1 MAANLIE
8 VFSGIQ
14 GEGMYVGQ
22 RQIFVRFAGCNMRCA
37 YCDTP
42 DARSVP
48 AGFQVEA
55 QAGSR
60 EFAERSNPVEEDALL
75 RLLRT
80 LHTSDP
86 SHSAISLTGG
96 EPLLQ
101 AESIALLA
109 PRLRALHL
117 ALHLE
122 TNGVLSNALRHVI
135 DWVDVVAMDVKLS
148 SVTGRANRFDDHRAF
163 LAVAGQREV
172 FVKVIVG
179 VETTTDEIGQ
189 VCRMVAGQ
197 SKDIPVVIQPVTR
210 TPDGADPPDEQALI
224 RIQSAAA
231 LHVRTVRVIPQTHKL
246 MQAL

>member
-1 MAANLIE
+1 MAANLVE

-42 DARSVP
+42 DARNVP
-48 AGFQVEA
+48 AGFRVEA

-60 EFAERSNPVEEDALL
+60 EFAERPNPVEEDALL

-80 LHTSDP
+80 LHASDP

-109 PRLRALHL
+109 PRLRALRL
-117 ALHLE
+117 AVHLE
-122 TNGVLSNALRHVI
+122 TNGVLSNALKHVI
-135 DWVDVVAMDVKLS
+135 DSIDVVAMDVKLP
-148 SVTGRANRFDDHRAF
+148 SVTGRASRLDDHRGF
-163 LAVAGQREV
+163 LAVAKQREV
-172 FVKVIVG
+172 FVKVVVG
-179 VETTTDEIGQ
+179 VETTADEIVQ
-189 VCRMVAGQ
+189 VCRLVASE
-197 SKDIPVVIQPVTR
+197 SKDIPVVIQPVTL
-210 TPDGADPPDEQALI
+210 TPNGVAPPDEQALT
-224 RIQSAAA
+224 RLQSAAA
-231 LHVRTVRVIPQTHKL
+231 LHVRTVRVIPQTHRL
-246 MQAL
+246 MGAL